1 MTENRFY
8 MSALGL
14 LHDIGKFWQRAE
26 SSAKQPLA
34 PQYEQFNVDDY
45 GKNGAHATWSAAFV
59 EEYLRHF
66 NADWSPILYHHKP
79 ENGGIGAQRLALA
92 DRLASGERASTD
104 EAQPQQLLSI
114 FSSMARAQEKLYF
127 PLKPLRIDQEVIF
140 PKPVS
145 SKNVKADYK
154 NLWEKFTIQSQK
166 MLSEAQDFPEL
177 VAILMSLLKEY
188 TWCVPSA
195 FYRSNPDISLYD
207 HSRVTGAIAAC
218 IADLSDTLVV
228 DLLQKLNNKTPD
240 KEHTIAYML
249 VGDVSGVQQFIYTIT
264 AKGAASALRGRS
276 FYIQSLTDAVAYY
289 TLQLMNLPLTNLIYS
304 GGGNFIVLIPA
315 QEHSRL
321 EELQSHLDEILITAH
336 GSDLY
341 VAIGATPLTCQDF
354 QIDNFHEV
362 WKRAFRAVG
371 HAKRQRFSTLPPL
384 DLYKKVFQ
392 PQGLGGDDQ
401 LECQVTHYEGKD
413 VKPVKVGE
421 DQFVRKSRMVRDLEA
436 LGQDLRT
443 ASGMLIVITPPD
455 AQALDYSEEQGL
467 GVRNVLR
474 ALGYHVYFY
483 ANSSEEE
490 IHLPE
495 TINYSFV
502 AGLKDLPSAQ
512 AIKYFRTRLSSS
524 VPLIPI
530 MRFMANVMPSEKDG
544 KIKDFSQLAK
554 ESEGIQRLGVL
565 RMDVDDLGK
574 LFVDGFKH
582 DNSGN
587 NNDDKKGKNLST
599 LARVS
604 SLSFAMQLYFEGWV
618 GHLCEQK
625 HNIYTVYSGG
635 DDLFIVGTWHS
646 VLELATEIREDF
658 QRFCGSV
665 ATLSGGL
672 SLHGA
677 KEPLYQAAEI
687 AHDALDLA
695 KDLPNKDGFTL
706 FRYPLKWAHFSE
718 VLKQAE
724 ILQNIV
730 KDTQGNR
737 RILQILLQMH
747 ELYQE
752 LRPLYAQVE
761 DEKEIVWGPY
771 MWRAS
776 YLLYRLYERTK
787 VREIE
792 SIRQQLQENNFT
804 NLKQLAVAARLTE
817 IRTRREKTN
826 DSSDQ

>member
-1 MTENRFY
+1 
-8 MSALGL
+8 
-14 LHDIGKFWQRAE
+14 
-26 SSAKQPLA
+26 
-34 PQYEQFNVDDY
+34 
-45 GKNGAHATWSAAFV
+45 
-59 EEYLRHF
+59 
-66 NADWSPILYHHKP
+66 
-79 ENGGIGAQRLALA
+79 
-92 DRLASGERASTD
+92 
-104 EAQPQQLLSI
+104 
-114 FSSMARAQEKLYF
+114 
-127 PLKPLRIDQEVIF
+127 
-140 PKPVS
+140 
-145 SKNVKADYK
+145 
-154 NLWEKFTIQSQK
+154 
-166 MLSEAQDFPEL
+166 
-177 VAILMSLLKEY
+177 
-188 TWCVPSA
+188 CVPSA

-804 NLKQLAVAARLTE
+804 NL
-817 IRTRREKTN
+817 
-826 DSSDQ
+826 